1 MAGTCLSPNVGSLFS
16 FVKSLPVIFISLIIC
31 WSYYAYVVA
40 VVLTA
45 MSSHLTEQLVCGL
58 VYHVI
63 CLMFVWT
70 YYKVVSTPPGQVP
83 PAWKLSSS
91 DVERLTAAKSEEEW
105 KSVLASLGNQIG
117 CQVKQRSVQNAVRY
131 CEKCLSIKP
140 DRSHHCSVCEVCTLK
155 MDHHCPWVNNCVGF
169 NNYKV
174 TVTHNVKLLIV
185 TLFQF
190 FLLFLG
196 YALTYC
202 IFIAA
207 TTARHFLQIWLL
219 QLQGNS
225 PHNNMDEEEV
235 EDGAMEGEDHYI
247 NIGAAK

>member
-83 PAWKLSSS
+83 TAWKLASS
-91 DVERLTAAKSEEEW
+91 DVERLTGAKSEEEW
-105 KSVLASLGNQIG
+105 KAVLASLGNQIG

-155 MDHHCPWVNNCVGF
+155 MDHHW
-169 NNYKV
+169 
-174 TVTHNVKLLIV
+174 
-185 TLFQF
+185 
-190 FLLFLG
+190 
-196 YALTYC
+196 
-202 IFIAA
+202 
-207 TTARHFLQIWLL
+207 
-219 QLQGNS
+219 
-225 PHNNMDEEEV
+225 
-235 EDGAMEGEDHYI
+235 
-247 NIGAAK
+247 